1 MPAQTETI
9 GIITIELSAIELFT
23 NQWPCHGF
31 DPDCDL
37 IVFAYDLST
46 GDLINLDACDNDENY
61 FDTSNWDGAAL
72 AALVADAIKNHA
84 LLGSDGSRVWMRA
97 GGLCTP
103 IRVYRASEVPA

>member
-31 DPDCDL
+31 APAC
-37 IVFAYDLST
+37 
-46 GDLINLDACDNDENY
+46 DLINLDACDNDENY